1 MSPPL
6 VGRWGGRAVAAAA
19 LLAGTHAVL
28 RVLAG
33 LAKLDSGLRISDGS
47 EHSKLLDRQRSP
59 LVHVLFFRRSSNSLY
74 STGQ

>member
-1 MSPPL
+1 
-6 VGRWGGRAVAAAA
+6 VAVQS
-19 LLAGTHAVL
+19 LLLLCLQRNVSSCVAVL